1 MAYKFA
7 GFFIS
12 ATVFYVLNLI
22 FPVPDMDQM
31 DAVDIYGTFTE
42 VEARRVGITPL
53 DENMTHSVVVRQTSD
68 DDIVVYG
75 GQEKGV

>member
-1 MAYKFA
+1 M
-7 GFFIS
+7 
-12 ATVFYVLNLI
+12 LNLI

-42 VEARRVGITPL
+42 VEARRVGVAPL
-53 DENMTHSVVVRQTSD
+53 DENMLHGVAVRQTSE

-75 GQEKGV
+75 GHEKGV